1 MAEPK
6 DIVVHLLREIQ
17 AELSAF
23 RKESDERFSKL
34 EGGQKNLSPE
44 SYIRELVEIADLEKA
59 SIAPEMGHLFDLR
72 GRIRE
77 LEMKVRD
84 LETHK

>member
-34 EGGQKNLSPE
+34 EGGQKNLRSAMAGETVLSRMLVGEYEERIEALE
-44 SYIRELVEIADLEKA
+44 SKVKALEGSK
-59 SIAPEMGHLFDLR
+59 
-72 GRIRE
+72 
-77 LEMKVRD
+77 
-84 LETHK
+84 

>member
-17 AELSAF
+17 SDLSAF

-34 EGGQKNLSPE
+34 ESGQKNLRSAMAGE
-44 SYIRELVEIADLEKA
+44 TVLSRILVGEYEERIEALEKKVKGL
-59 SIAPEMGHLFDLR
+59 E
-72 GRIRE
+72 GR
-77 LEMKVRD
+77 K
-84 LETHK
+84 